1 MPLQSGLTYDISYSD
16 IIREP
21 KFLSSSNQFPIAGME
36 FEEHLVSVVFFQPSD
51 LKYVH

>member
-1 MPLQSGLTYDISYSD
+1 MLQYDDTYDVSNGD

-36 FEEHLVSVVFFQPSD
+36 FEEHLVSEVFFQPSD